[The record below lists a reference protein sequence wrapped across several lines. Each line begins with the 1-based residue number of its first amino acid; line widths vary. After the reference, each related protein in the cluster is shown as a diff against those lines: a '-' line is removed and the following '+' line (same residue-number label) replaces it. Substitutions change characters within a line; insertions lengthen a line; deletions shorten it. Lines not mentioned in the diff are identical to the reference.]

1 MITSSFKFTTFSQ
14 KQLKVLCWWVNKSPV
29 NGKNGIICDGAIRSG
44 KTVVMSL
51 SFVLWAM
58 TTYNNQNFAMCGKTI
73 GSFRRNVLTQLKQRL
88 LARGYKINDKRAE
101 NLLVVTKGGT
111 TNYFYIFGGKDESS
125 QDLIQGVTLA
135 GVLFDEV
142 ALMPRSF
149 VEQATARCS
158 VDGSKF
164 WFNCNPEGPFHWFK
178 TEWIDKADE
187 KNMLCLHF
195 TMEDNLSLSKEIK
208 NRYSSQYSGVFFD
221 RYILGLWKIAEGA
234 IYDMFNEKKHIVE
247 TVELQ
252 NGSRYISCDYGTQN
266 PTVFLM
272 WEKRIDNCWICI
284 KEYYYSGREERMQKT
299 DGQYANDLEQFIG
312 NQKIVSVIVDPSA
325 SSFIAELR
333 ARGISVIPA
342 NNEVLNGIRHVG
354 DLLRQEKLL
363 FCRCCENTIMEF
375 SSYVWDTKAQERGE
389 DKPIKE
395 NDHAMDA
402 VRYFVNTVILTT
414 IKAKSRPRGW

>member
-221 RYILGLWKIAEGA
+221 RYILGLWKIAEGI
-234 IYDMFNEKKHIVE
+234 IYPMFDEKKHITQE
-247 TVELQ
+247 IPD
-252 NGSRYISCDYGTQN
+252 NGRYYISVDYGTYN
-266 PTVFLM
+266 PFSAGL
-272 WEKRIDNCWICI
+272 WCIADEKAYRIG
-284 KEYYYSGREERMQKT
+284 EFYYNGRASQQQKT
-299 DGQYANDLEQFIG
+299 DEEYYKELEKLAGDKYIE
-312 NQKIVSVIVDPSA
+312 KIIIDPSA
-325 SSFIAELR
+325 SSFIECIKRHRHFKVRHASNDV
-333 ARGISVIPA
+333 IS
-342 NNEVLNGIRHVG
+342 GIRRVST
-354 DLLRQEKLL
+354 LLNAQLIL
-363 FCRCCENTIMEF
+363 FSPECVDCIKEF
-375 SSYVWDTKAQERGE
+375 GQYSWDDKSGE

-395 NDHAMDA
+395 NDHAMDDT
-402 VRYFVNTVILTT
+402 RYFVNTVLQ
-414 IKAKSRPRGW
+414 KEFKWRDWS